1 MKHNTNTYVHH
12 IQRGFT
18 IVELLIV
25 VVIIAIL
32 AAITIV
38 AYNGIQARANN
49 SSALATANS
58 LARKITAFYTLNGSY
73 PTATTVATFTGNTM
87 LGKYPESALPTS
99 GVNIHTTA
107 APMNAASGDNTVK
120 VEVCTGGIRI
130 TPWDYLKATP
140 GDSASPI
147 TLGTTASGCTLITT

>member
-1 MKHNTNTYVHH
+1 MKQNTKNHNHS

-25 VVIIAIL
+25 VIIIAIL

-49 SSALATANS
+49 SSALATANTLS
-58 LARKITAFYTLNGSY
+58 RKINAYYALKGSY
-73 PTATTVATFTGNTM
+73 PVSTTKAALVTELAA
-87 LGKYPESALPTS
+87 YAESTLPSS
-99 GVNIHTTA
+99 GINIHTTA
-107 APMNAASGDNTVK
+107 VPMNAASGDNTVK
-120 VEVCTGGIRI
+120 VAVCTGGVRI

-147 TLGTTASGCTLITT
+147 TLGTTTTCTLITT